1 MDSIKVADFSNT
13 ITNFIQDY
21 DLPYEAKRLALKEV
35 YEDVQKRAQAEILE
49 QARQREAEG
58 NE

>member
-21 DLPYEAKRLALKEV
+21 DLPYEVKRLALKEI
-35 YEDVQKRAQAEILE
+35 YEETQKRAQVEILE
-49 QARQREAEG
+49 QAKQREAEG